1 MNKKRIISN
10 LIVTIAMSM
19 FLSGVCLDSKV
30 FAATYSKSERIWG
43 KDRYETAVK
52 ISQNG
57 WKDGANFAI
66 LSSGEGYA
74 DALCAAPLA
83 KIKDCP
89 ILLTRKDTLD
99 SNTLKELKR
108 LGVKEVCIVGGQGSV
123 SKEVENK
130 IESETNS
137 KIERIEGQNRYETS
151 IKIAEK
157 LEKLGISNS
166 VDLGTV
172 NENKVKKNNNYK
184 ELILASGENYAD
196 ALSAAPVGAIRQ
208 IPIVLTKSNELPIE
222 TKEYMKKSNT
232 DRTYIIGGK
241 ASINDSIKNSIS
253 GSKRIY
259 GKDRFETN
267 VAVIKEFASDFNF
280 EKPYVA
286 LGVGPTG
293 GEFADALAV
302 SSLAAKNSAA
312 VILTG
317 KNLSDSTKTLT
328 KENFLPSTKITVLGG
343 KNNLPEGTIQ
353 EMRATAELMNEEEGL
368 YDQNIE
374 GSAVISAKDVKVNHI
389 TINGNLYI
397 EENDAEIFK
406 VKVNGTIFINP
417 GENGECKLEDVES
430 DKVVILSG
438 TDKEIYFKNVRADEL
453 ELKNKNKTRVVL
465 EELSKFKKT
474 NVLTE
479 SILQN
484 VAGSFGEVILKDTL
498 KDKKIELHGS
508 FYDKIVLEGSVNL
521 NAFPANYIEKV
532 EVRTNKD
539 DEIILDGDC
548 REVEVYSAAN
558 LKVTKNTKGDVI
570 AKTLEAENYAT
581 IDMPKNLDIKVKN
594 FKLDNIKGE
603 GKEQFID

>member
-1 MNKKRIISN
+1 MNKKRIILN
-10 LIVTIAMSM
+10 LLTTVTTSM

-30 FAATYSKSERIWG
+30 SAATYSKSERIWG

-52 ISQNG
+52 ISQSG
-57 WKDGANFAI
+57 WKDGANSAI

-83 KIKDCP
+83 KIKEAP
-89 ILLTRKDTLD
+89 ILLTRKNILD

-130 IESETNS
+130 IKLETNS
-137 KIERIEGQNRYETS
+137 KVERIEGKNRYETS
-151 IKIAEK
+151 IKIAENINK
-157 LEKLGISNS
+157 
-166 VDLGTV
+166 LGTV
-172 NENKVKKNNNYK
+172 NENKVNKNKINSNNNFK

-196 ALSAAPVGAIRQ
+196 ALSAAPVGAIRE
-208 IPIVLTKSNELPIE
+208 IPIVLTKSKELPIE
-222 TKEYMKKSNT
+222 TKEYIKKLNA
-232 DRTYIIGGK
+232 DRTYVIGGQ
-241 ASINDSIKNSIS
+241 ASINDSIKNSIP

-267 VAVIKEFASDFNF
+267 SAVIKAFPSEFNF

-286 LGVGPTG
+286 LGVGATG
-293 GEFADALAV
+293 NEFADALAA
-302 SSLAAKNSAA
+302 SALAGKDSAP

-328 KENFLPSTKITVLGG
+328 QENLLPSSKITVLGG
-343 KNNLPEGTIQ
+343 KDNLPEETIQ
-353 EMRATAELMNEEEGL
+353 DMRSTAELMNEEEGL

-374 GSAVISAKDVKVNHI
+374 ESAVIIAKDVKVNHI

-397 EENDAEIFK
+397 EEKDAEIFK

-417 GENGECKLEDVES
+417 GENGECKLEEVEA
-430 DKVVILSG
+430 DKIVILSG
-438 TDKEIYFKNVRADEL
+438 NEKGIYFKDVKADEL
-453 ELKNKNKTRVVL
+453 EIRNKNKTRVVL
-465 EELSKFKKT
+465 EELSQFKKT

-484 VAGSFGEVILKDTL
+484 VTGSFGEVTLKDTL

-532 EVRTNKD
+532 EVRTNKG

-548 REVEVYSAAN
+548 REVEVYSGAS
-558 LKVTKNTKGDVI
+558 LKVSKNTKGDVT
-570 AKTLEAENYAT
+570 AKTLEAEDYAT

-594 FKLDNIKGE
+594 FNLDNIKGE